1 MIELDHFILEVS
13 DPAAAARWFHERL
26 GLEPVRLAEWQRGEV
41 PFPSVRIGA
50 ATIIDLFPPRMWR
63 ASEAERQW
71 REAASE
77 RNTTPRGATASNPN
91 HLCFAMEPERFAA
104 FRATA
109 DIVKSDDHNFGA
121 RGYGSSIYVAG
132 PDGISVEVRTYF
144 L

>member
-1 MIELDHFILEVS
+1 MELDHFILEVT

-26 GLEPVRLAEWQRGEV
+26 GLAPVRLAEWQRGEV
-41 PFPSVRIGA
+41 PFPSVRIGE

-63 ASEAERQW
+63 
-71 REAASE
+71 
-77 RNTTPRGATASNPN
+77 NATASNPN
-91 HLCFAMEPERFAA
+91 HLCFAMDPERFAA

-109 DIVKSDDHNFGA
+109 DVVKSDDHNYGA